1 MPIAR
6 LLIRESRVD
15 KAQKRSGA
23 MRSQINCHHGLSAE
37 RRRRKP
43 SDLQQRVWLQ
53 LKEPA
58 VMGLRLPSK
67 SVSK

>member
-1 MPIAR
+1 MPIAG
-6 LLIRESRVD
+6 LLIKESRVD

-23 MRSQINCHHGLSAE
+23 MRSQNNCHHGLITE

-43 SDLQQRVWLQ
+43 TDLQQRVWLQ

-58 VMGLRLPSK
+58 VLGWRLPSK

>member
-23 MRSQINCHHGLSAE
+23 MRSQINCHHVSA
-37 RRRRKP
+37 P
-43 SDLQQRVWLQ
+43 SVA
-53 LKEPA
+53 A
-58 VMGLRLPSK
+58 VSQVISSSAFGCSFRNRP
-67 SVSK
+67 